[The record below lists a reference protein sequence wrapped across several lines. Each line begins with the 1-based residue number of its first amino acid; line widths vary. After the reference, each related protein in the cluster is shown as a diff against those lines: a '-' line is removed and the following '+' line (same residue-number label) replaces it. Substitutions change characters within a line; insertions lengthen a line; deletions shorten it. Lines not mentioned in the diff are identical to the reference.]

1 MSVSDTG
8 STSGTPKPGTGTSGA
23 TGSGATTSG
32 TSTSGMPASGG
43 SASTAS
49 TNAAST
55 SGASG
60 SGTATSGGAAAA
72 RPPAV
77 TVVATKP
84 VCKSR
89 GWIFFYNLLFVGGLA
104 ALGVWYL
111 AHPEFLRFPIEAGD
125 KIDIAIRCMFF
136 GALGGVV
143 ISLKGVYDHH
153 CNRGDWDDGFML
165 WHIGR
170 PISGALTGLITVVL
184 LLAINSTSPN
194 EPVAYAIAFIFGT
207 QERRFFN
214 FLSEVAAL
222 VVRVPG
228 DEQDTSLKA
237 VSLTPLEGKQGTLV
251 IIGGQGFREG
261 AIVTF
266 GSAKLENAVVS
277 KDGRIIA
284 GTVPAG
290 VAGGVDVTVTN
301 PDQKRVV
308 LADRFTYT
316 A

>member
-1 MSVSDTG
+1 V
-8 STSGTPKPGTGTSGA
+8 
-23 TGSGATTSG
+23 
-32 TSTSGMPASGG
+32 
-43 SASTAS
+43 
-49 TNAAST
+49 ST

-60 SGTATSGGAAAA
+60 SGTLTSGGSAAAP
-72 RPPAV
+72 PPAV
-77 TVVATKP
+77 AVVAAKIP
-84 VCKSR
+84 CKSR
-89 GWIFFYNLLFVGGLA
+89 GWIFLYNLLFVGGLA
-104 ALGVWYL
+104 ALGVYYL
-111 AHPEFLRFPIEAGD
+111 SHPEFLRFQIEAGD

-136 GALGGVV
+136 GALGGLV

-153 CNRGDWDDGFML
+153 CNRGDWDEGFTL

-184 LLAINSTSPN
+184 LLAINPTSPN

-228 DEQDTSLKA
+228 DEQDSTLKA

-261 AIVTF
+261 AKITF
-266 GSAKLENAVVS
+266 GSNELVGVIIS

-290 VAGGVDVTVTN
+290 TPGGVDVTVTN

-308 LADRFTYT
+308 LADKFTYT

>member
-1 MSVSDTG
+1 MSMSDTG
-8 STSGTPKPGTGTSGA
+8 SAAGSQKPGTSSSATPTSGA
-23 TGSGATTSG
+23 PTSGASASGAATSSASSNAASGSGATTS
-32 TSTSGMPASGG
+32 SR
-43 SASTAS
+43 SA
-49 TNAAST
+49 
-55 SGASG
+55 GAS
-60 SGTATSGGAAAA
+60 A
-72 RPPAV
+72 PPAV
-77 TVVATKP
+77 VAVAAPK
-84 VCKSR
+84 CKSR
-89 GWIFFYNLLFVGGLA
+89 GFIFFYNLLFVGVLA
-104 ALGVWYL
+104 AIGIYYL
-111 AHPEFLRFPIEAGD
+111 ARPEFLRFQIEAGD
-125 KIDIAIRCMFF
+125 KIDIAIRCMWF

-153 CNRGDWDDGFML
+153 CNRGDWDDGFIL
-165 WHIGR
+165 WHLGR
-170 PISGALTGLITVVL
+170 PISAALAGLITVVL
-184 LLAINSTSPN
+184 LLAINPTSPN

-228 DEQDTSLKA
+228 DEQDSTLKA

-261 AIVTF
+261 AKITF
-266 GSAKLENAVVS
+266 GSNELVGVIIS

-290 VAGGVDVTVTN
+290 TPGGVDVTVTN

-308 LADRFTYT
+308 LADKFTYT